1 MSPDT
6 IIAAT
11 RQSGFP
17 EVEPGSFGALPIR
30 AALFVALVTA
40 TGGWLLLQSLVNWN
54 SVEPLHFLF
63 YLVIAV
69 FASVLKIALPTVNG
83 SMSINFFFILI
94 GLVDLSLPET
104 MGPLLVGRCFQS
116 HCPMLLALGR

>member
-17 EVEPGSFGALPIR
+17 AIEPGSFRALPLK
-30 AALFVALVTA
+30 AALFISLVVF
-40 TGGWLLLQSLVNWN
+40 TGGWLLLQSLTNWDA
-54 SVEPLHFLF
+54 VEPMHFLF
-63 YLVIAV
+63 YLVIAI
-69 FASVLKIALPTVNG
+69 FASVLKIALPTVNS

-104 MGPLLVGRCFQS
+104 MVIACSGAIAQNLLKSR
-116 HCPMLLALGR
+116 

>member
-11 RQSGFP
+11 RQTGFP
-17 EVEPGSFGALPIR
+17 AIEPGSFRALPLR
-30 AALFVALVTA
+30 AALFIMLVVA
-40 TGGWLLLQSLVNWN
+40 TGGWLLFRSLDNWN
-54 SVEPLHFLF
+54 TAEPLHFLF
-63 YLVIAV
+63 YFVIAI
-69 FASVLKIALPTVNG
+69 FASLLKIALPTVSG

-104 MGPLLVGRCFQS
+104 MVIACAGAIAQNLFRS
-116 HCPMLLALGR
+116 RE

>member
-11 RQSGFP
+11 RHTGFP
-17 EVEPGSFGALPIR
+17 AIEPGSFRALPLR
-30 AALFVALVTA
+30 AALFITMVVAI
-40 TGGWLLLQSLVNWN
+40 GGWLLLHSLETWN
-54 SVEPLHFLF
+54 TAEPLHFLF

-69 FASVLKIALPTVNG
+69 FASLLKIALPTVNG

-104 MGPLLVGRCFQS
+104 MIIACSG
-116 HCPMLLALGR
+116 

>member
-11 RQSGFP
+11 RRTGFP
-17 EVEPGSFGALPIR
+17 AIEPGSFRALPLR
-30 AALFVALVTA
+30 AALFITAVAA
-40 TGGWLLLQSLVNWN
+40 TGAWLFLHALQQWN
-54 SVEPLHFLF
+54 TAEPGHFLF
-63 YLVIAV
+63 YLVIAM

-104 MGPLLVGRCFQS
+104 MVIACAGAIAQNVL
-116 HCPMLLALGR
+116 

>member
-11 RQSGFP
+11 RHTGFRDI
-17 EVEPGSFGALPIR
+17 EPGSFRVLPLR
-30 AALFVALVTA
+30 ASLFITLVVS
-40 TGGWLLLQSLVNWN
+40 TGGWLLLRSFDGW
-54 SVEPLHFLF
+54 SPTEALHFLF
-63 YLVIAV
+63 YFVIAI
-69 FASVLKIALPTVNG
+69 FASLLKIALTIVNG

-104 MGPLLVGRCFQS
+104 MVIACAGVVVQNVLRTRQ
-116 HCPMLLALGR
+116 